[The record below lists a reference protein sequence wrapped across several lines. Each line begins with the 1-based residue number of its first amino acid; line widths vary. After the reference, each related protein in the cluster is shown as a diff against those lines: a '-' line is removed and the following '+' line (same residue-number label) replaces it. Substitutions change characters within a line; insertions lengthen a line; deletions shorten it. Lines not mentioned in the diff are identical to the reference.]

1 MLEKLERKLG
11 KYAIPNLINY
21 LIGGYIIGYLFQF
34 GSSISNINFTALMT
48 LEPYLRVKVLSVPM
62 ASSTPCPPLDQAYPL
77 QPPMQSATTCLL
89 AMSCLYR
96 EVRLEP

>member
-48 LEPYLRVKVLSVPM
+48 L
-62 ASSTPCPPLDQAYPL
+62 
-77 QPPMQSATTCLL
+77 
-89 AMSCLYR
+89 
-96 EVRLEP
+96 